1 MGKNTGIWQ
10 NERWKTTVF
19 QNAGIDTLSRLDCR
33 NRFRSSHVSKQRLQ
47 PLIHPNLVQVLFKS
61 FRILFFNSSIS
72 IVQSLYFVLEV
83 VSLLLDRS
91 LSYMFLIFYRPELWL
106 HRASAKERKSRARS
120 RCFLSREIIL
130 LLQYSKGKD
139 WLLSFVP
146 NAMTIFLS
154 SVLISFTFP
163 MKKPCSKRALN
174 LSEKMSPCQI
184 ENLKIK

>member
-72 IVQSLYFVLEV
+72 IVQSLYFFLEEV

-106 HRASAKERKSRARS
+106 CDSVIAFHFIVLSSGCIGLPQRNEKTEPGADVFFPVKSYCCYSIPKERIG
-120 RCFLSREIIL
+120 F
-130 LLQYSKGKD
+130 
-139 WLLSFVP
+139 
-146 NAMTIFLS
+146 
-154 SVLISFTFP
+154 FP
-163 MKKPCSKRALN
+163 LFQTP
-174 LSEKMSPCQI
+174 
-184 ENLKIK
+184 